1 MAIKRIKKSARMSQ
15 AVICENII
23 YTAGQVADDSSQDV
37 IGQTRE
43 ILGKIDSLLA
53 EGGSDKSK
61 LLKATIWLSDIS
73 LFNDMNTVWDSWVDP
88 GNPPVRACV
97 ESTLAF
103 PELLVE
109 IMVECSK

>member
-1 MAIKRIKKSARMSQ
+1 MAIERIRKSARMSQ
-15 AVICENII
+15 AVVCGNII

-37 IGQTRE
+37 IGQTQQ
-43 ILGKIDSLLA
+43 ILSKIDSLLE

-61 LLKATIWLSDIS
+61 ILKATIWLSDIS
-73 LFNDMNTVWDSWVDP
+73 LFNDMNSVWDLWVDQD
-88 GNPPVRACV
+88 NPPVRACV
-97 ESTLAF
+97 ESALAF